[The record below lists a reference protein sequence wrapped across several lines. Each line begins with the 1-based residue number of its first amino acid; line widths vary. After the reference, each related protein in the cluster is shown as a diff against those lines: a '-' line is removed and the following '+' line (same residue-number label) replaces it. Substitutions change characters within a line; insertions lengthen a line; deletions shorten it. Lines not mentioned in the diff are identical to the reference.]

1 MVSYTIYC
9 FKHIIEQNEFLFS
22 VSDLSFL
29 QEPSIY
35 NSEYEG
41 ENFDAESRKSEIVDS
56 KFDQFDNSVLR
67 KDETK
72 IQSLQEEIIHLR
84 VQVALLQ
91 SQLATEVENK
101 SKDVIDEADT
111 SVKDESRDEDDE
123 DLSEFLAHKTAKN
136 VKTSSMDL
144 QKANDL
150 YPIRTNKISHEVP
163 VAKMAARVRLRRT
176 VEEHHLTG
184 LDITTSGIHTT
195 EIAEHLVSDLLQSDT
210 QLSNLN
216 EVTSNEQYLQRR
228 IEHLRFQNSAISLT
242 LMESKA
248 HCEKLYLLCGKYESN
263 AVSLALCLHY
273 LDRAIEGYDV
283 LLAIVESR
291 VAQFQ
296 GDKRSEQD
304 RLDAE
309 TVGKNL
315 LSRFKHEHSFSANSF
330 SVGPW
335 QELDGICTI
344 KYTFFLYTFK
354 SI

>member
-1 MVSYTIYC
+1 M
-9 FKHIIEQNEFLFS
+9 
-22 VSDLSFL
+22 
-29 QEPSIY
+29 
-35 NSEYEG
+35 
-41 ENFDAESRKSEIVDS
+41 
-56 KFDQFDNSVLR
+56 
-67 KDETK
+67 
-72 IQSLQEEIIHLR
+72 R

-91 SQLATEVENK
+91 SQLATEVENQ
-101 SKDVIDEADT
+101 SKDIIDEADT

-123 DLSEFLAHKTAKN
+123 DLSEFLVHKTAKN

-144 QKANDL
+144 QKATDL

-291 VAQFQ
+291 VAQLQ

-315 LSRFKHEHSFSANSF
+315 LSRFKHEHNFSANSF

-344 KYTFFLYTFK
+344 KY
-354 SI
+354 